1 MAMAKNKFNEIYAR
15 LYDHFGPQGWWP
27 GDSPFEIMVGAV
39 LTQNTN
45 WENVRKAIS
54 HLLEAGVL
62 SFPELSTLPV
72 DEIARLIQP
81 SGYFNLKAQRLQ
93 NLLRMISERYNGELE
108 LFLQEDLSAARE
120 ALLSVKGI
128 GPETADSILLY
139 AANHPIFV
147 VDAYTHRIFSRH
159 NLAAEES
166 DYYLLQE
173 TFHENLP
180 AQPALYNEYH
190 ALIVALGK
198 EFCRKK
204 NPRCGQCPLQGV

>member
-1 MAMAKNKFNEIYAR
+1 MAKSKFNEIYAR

-45 WENVRKAIS
+45 WGNARKAIS

-108 LFLQEDLSAARE
+108 LFLQEDLTAARE

-204 NPRCGQCPLQGV
+204 NPRCGQCPLQGI